1 MMVAWLR
8 TLVSQNRIWVSAVVF
23 LLFFLAA
30 RPTLLSM
37 VIGIPVVF
45 LGEAIRIWSSG
56 HIVKNDSLTMSGP
69 YRLTRNPLYVGNFFL
84 GLGFVLMAGLPLMIF
99 VFLPVFYFIY
109 DATIAQE
116 EKFLTQRY
124 GEAFKSY
131 QKTVPRFFPKLSLS
145 ASSTGSFNW
154 SLVKKHREM
163 KTWLAILAGVLLFLF
178 KMWIYPG
185 ASS

>member
-1 MMVAWLR
+1 MMVTWLR
-8 TLVSQNRIWVSAVVF
+8 NLVSHNRIWVSAFVF
-23 LLFFLAA
+23 LLFFVAA

-37 VIGIPVVF
+37 GIGLPVVF

-56 HIVKNDSLTMSGP
+56 HIVKNDSLTTSGP

-84 GLGFVLMAGLPLMIF
+84 GLGFVLMAGLPLMILVF
-99 VFLPVFYFIY
+99 VPVFFFIY
-109 DATIAQE
+109 DATIAEE

-124 GEAFKSY
+124 GEAFRTY
-131 QKTVPRFFPKLSLS
+131 QKTVPRFFPKLSFA
-145 ASSTGSFNW
+145 ASSTGRFSW

-185 ASS
+185 AS